1 MTYLVNLDPADDIL
15 GPALHRYAW
24 DGLNRSQV
32 CDHLV
37 KDFKLSVGKTKIDQ
51 LYDKYEVP
59 TARKPRLACE
69 VATEAVIDEIDKDI
83 NDLNGPDF
91 IVTHLRTKGI
101 MVPCDPLGIWHSVSS
116 DGHEKLSRLAL
127 NMGVISLPIYA
138 FKEKWSDYLLYIV
151 ITPNVTIPI
160 QMTTDCGSETVWMFG
175 FQIALREG
183 AAPQID
189 SEVFPAHKYIK
200 SVHNTVIEAF
210 WHWLLEKLGY
220 NIKDHILQGQNENI
234 FNPINPIHIH
244 IFYWIFVPLV
254 QAELNKFQLY
264 WNTHH
269 IRLQP
274 GKQMPSGHVPNH
286 VFSDPAS
293 HGGEDLGIKVNPE
306 VVQALRQ
313 HLEEEEGSRT
323 KHLPFVSEEF
333 AEAASTV
340 SEELNLPSPS
350 WENSWDIFAKIVTHL
365 GELVE

>member
-1 MTYLVNLDPADDIL
+1 
-15 GPALHRYAW
+15 
-24 DGLNRSQV
+24 
-32 CDHLV
+32 
-37 KDFKLSVGKTKIDQ
+37 
-51 LYDKYEVP
+51 
-59 TARKPRLACE
+59 
-69 VATEAVIDEIDKDI
+69 
-83 NDLNGPDF
+83 
-91 IVTHLRTKGI
+91 
-101 MVPCDPLGIWHSVSS
+101 
-116 DGHEKLSRLAL
+116 
-127 NMGVISLPIYA
+127 
-138 FKEKWSDYLLYIV
+138 
-151 ITPNVTIPI
+151 
-160 QMTTDCGSETVWMFG
+160 MTTDCGSETVWMFG

-210 WHWLLEKLGY
+210 WRWLLEKLGY
-220 NIKDHILQGQNENI
+220 NI

-244 IFYWIFVPLV
+244 IFYWIFFPLV
-254 QAELNKFQLY
+254 QAELNEFQLY
-264 WNTHH
+264 WNAHR

-306 VVQALRQ
+306 VVQALCQ

-323 KHLPFVSEEF
+323 KHLFFVLEEF
-333 AEAASTV
+333 TEAASTV

-350 WENSWDIFAKIVTHL
+350 WENSWDIFAKIATHL